1 MKKSFTLIELIIS
14 VMLLSLLF
22 FAMSKVI
29 LEFKS
34 SIKNLNREYKNFY
47 NNNLMIKVLYYD
59 LLNASKLKIV
69 KSKNPNF
76 IRLYLQTSNSLYNIP
91 NPYVVW
97 YVSRNKNSLIRI
109 EDTSPITLPNENF
122 NFIDKFAENIK
133 VFNIYKRK
141 NKLLIFI
148 KENKKPIFFEMIKG
162 D

>member
-47 NNNLMIKVLYYD
+47 NNDLMLKVLYYD

-97 YVSRNKNSLIRI
+97 YVSRNENSLIRI

>member
-97 YVSRNKNSLIRI
+97 YVSRNENSLIRI